1 MMETQTLKSKL
12 VNELLRITK
21 RQRLPKIVREQFNND
36 YKMFL
41 FTLST
46 EQLVESLE
54 YEQIIGIA

>member
-1 MMETQTLKSKL
+1 METQTFKSKL

-54 YEQIIGIA
+54 YEQSVGVA

>member
-1 MMETQTLKSKL
+1 METQTFKSKL
-12 VNELLRITK
+12 VNELLRITR

-54 YEQIIGIA
+54 YEQSVGMA

>member
-1 MMETQTLKSKL
+1 METQTFKSKL

-21 RQRLPKIVREQFNND
+21 RQRLPKIVKEQFNND

-54 YEQIIGIA
+54 YEQSIGIA

>member
-1 MMETQTLKSKL
+1 METQTFKSKL

-21 RQRLPKIVREQFNND
+21 RQRLPKIVRDQFNND

-54 YEQIIGIA
+54 YEQSVGMA

>member
-1 MMETQTLKSKL
+1 METQTLKSKL

-21 RQRLPKIVREQFNND
+21 RQRLPKIVREQFNDN

-54 YEQIIGIA
+54 YEQSIGIA

>member
-1 MMETQTLKSKL
+1 MELKLKL
-12 VNELLRITK
+12 INELLRVTK
-21 RQRLPKIVREQFNND
+21 RKGLPKIVREQFNND

-54 YEQIIGIA
+54 YEQSIGMV

>member
-1 MMETQTLKSKL
+1 METQTLKSKL

-54 YEQIIGIA
+54 YEQSVGVA

>member
-1 MMETQTLKSKL
+1 METQTFKSKL

-21 RQRLPKIVREQFNND
+21 RQRLPKIVREQFNDN

-54 YEQIIGIA
+54 YEQSIGIA

>member
-1 MMETQTLKSKL
+1 METQTLKSKL

-54 YEQIIGIA
+54 YEQSVGMA

>member
-1 MMETQTLKSKL
+1 METQTLKSKL

-21 RQRLPKIVREQFNND
+21 RQRLPKIVREQFNDN

-54 YEQIIGIA
+54 YEQSVVMA

>member
-1 MMETQTLKSKL
+1 METQTFKSKL

-54 YEQIIGIA
+54 YEQIIGMA

>member
-1 MMETQTLKSKL
+1 MELKLKL
-12 VNELLRITK
+12 VNELLRVTK
-21 RQRLPKIVREQFNND
+21 RKGLPKIVREQFNND

-54 YEQIIGIA
+54 YEQSVGMA

>member
-1 MMETQTLKSKL
+1 METQTFKSKL

-21 RQRLPKIVREQFNND
+21 KQRLPKIVRDQFNND

-54 YEQIIGIA
+54 YEQSVGMA

>member
-1 MMETQTLKSKL
+1 METQTFKSKL
-12 VNELLRITK
+12 VNELLRITR

-54 YEQIIGIA
+54 YEQSIGMV

>member
-1 MMETQTLKSKL
+1 METQTFKSKL

-54 YEQIIGIA
+54 YEQSVGMA

>member
-1 MMETQTLKSKL
+1 METQTFKSKL

-54 YEQIIGIA
+54 YEKSVGMA

>member
-1 MMETQTLKSKL
+1 METQTFKSKL

-46 EQLVESLE
+46 QQLVESLE
-54 YEQIIGIA
+54 YEQNLGMA

>member
-1 MMETQTLKSKL
+1 MELKLKL
-12 VNELLRITK
+12 VNELLRVTK
-21 RQRLPKIVREQFNND
+21 RKGLPKIVREQFNND

-54 YEQIIGIA
+54 YEQIIGMA

>member
-1 MMETQTLKSKL
+1 METQTFKSKL

-21 RQRLPKIVREQFNND
+21 RQRLPKIVKEQFNND

-54 YEQIIGIA
+54 YEQSVGMA

>member
-1 MMETQTLKSKL
+1 METQTFKSKL

-54 YEQIIGIA
+54 YEQSIGIA

>member
-1 MMETQTLKSKL
+1 METQTFKSKL

-21 RQRLPKIVREQFNND
+21 RQVLPKIVREQFNDN

-54 YEQIIGIA
+54 YEQSIGIA

>member
-1 MMETQTLKSKL
+1 MELKLKL
-12 VNELLRITK
+12 VNELLRVTK
-21 RQRLPKIVREQFNND
+21 RKRLPKIVGEQFNND

>member
-1 MMETQTLKSKL
+1 METQTLKSKL

>member
-1 MMETQTLKSKL
+1 METQTFKSKL